1 MANALKRT
9 IKNRSIT
16 TNITIHPHSHET
28 GIFTVLSLV
37 AYTFFLIQINPEDY
51 GYELTEDDMLVLTIT
66 SKDVIPDDFPVPYNC
81 FKCAKKTFVPV
92 V

>member
-1 MANALKRT
+1 MLFYKYINLKDF
-9 IKNRSIT
+9 IQKNFT
-16 TNITIHPHSHET
+16 LQ
-28 GIFTVLSLV
+28 GISKEISQFTLLSLV

-51 GYELTEDDMLVLTIT
+51 RYELTEDDMLVLTIT
-66 SKDVIPDDFPVPYNC
+66 SKGVIPDDFLVPCNY

>member
-1 MANALKRT
+1 MLFYKYINLKDF
-9 IKNRSIT
+9 IQKNFT
-16 TNITIHPHSHET
+16 LQ
-28 GIFTVLSLV
+28 GISKEICLFTLLSLV

-51 GYELTEDDMLVLTIT
+51 RYELTEDDMLVLTIT
-66 SKDVIPDDFPVPYNC
+66 SKGVIPDDFPVPCNC